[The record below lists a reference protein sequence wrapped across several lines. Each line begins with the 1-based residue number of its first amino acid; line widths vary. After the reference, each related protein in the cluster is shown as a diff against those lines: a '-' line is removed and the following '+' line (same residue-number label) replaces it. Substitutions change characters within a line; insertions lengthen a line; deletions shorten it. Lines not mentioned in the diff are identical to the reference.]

1 MKSEKA
7 ATEAREISD
16 MIIEF
21 NKELAKL
28 HKEAFP
34 AKVYRPTKG
43 GPDLADLGF
52 GERAD
57 AAVAPG
63 LSSDDHESR
72 ALAWRKPV
80 QEFRRDR

>member
-1 MKSEKA
+1 MAGFTADQIKSTGELKSASDHRPA
-7 ATEAREISD
+7 APEDR
-16 MIIEF
+16 
-21 NKELAKL
+21 
-28 HKEAFP
+28 
-34 AKVYRPTKG
+34 
-43 GPDLADLGF
+43 ADLGS

-80 QEFRRDR
+80 QEFRRDG

>member
-1 MKSEKA
+1 MAGFTADQIKITGKPKSV
-7 ATEAREISD
+7 SD
-16 MIIEF
+16 
-21 NKELAKL
+21 
-28 HKEAFP
+28 HP
-34 AKVYRPTKG
+34 PTAPK
-43 GPDLADLGF
+43 DLADLGF

-80 QEFRRDR
+80 QEFRRNR